1 MIPEWRVF
9 HPSIVHWWL
18 RWRLTIR
25 IVSIGSHRKFPD
37 ACGNLWLADIWKP
50 RKRYLKGWK
59 TADVITPSN
68 SQIIHLNMP
77 MLPSTKY
84 VPYRAVPFPSGYARQ
99 WPNKRTTSAP
109 HWLST
114 DLRDGN
120 QALVNPMSNT
130 TKLELFKVL
139 LQIGFK
145 EIEVAY
151 PSASDLEYQ
160 FVRSLIENNE
170 VPDGVALQIITP
182 ARPDLIKK
190 SIASLAGA
198 KHAIIH
204 LYNAVSPVFR
214 EVVFRNTKEQTIELT
229 LNAVRTK
236 FTLNYCLETFSQTE
250 PEFTVELGN
259 RVLEAW
265 GKATPNDKV
274 IFNLAA
280 TVECAPS
287 NHYADQ
293 VEYFGNHIHQRDSV
307 LLSLHPHNDRGTA
320 VGATELGLL
329 AGGDRV
335 EGCLLGNGERTGNV
349 DLITLSL
356 NLYSQG
362 VAPNLDFSNLS
373 EIVGVV
379 CRVNEMAVPTRYPYA
394 GSLVFSAFAGTHQD
408 AITKGLVA
416 QEKRWLSVDR
426 SGEGIKSWAIPYVP
440 VDPKDLGIGYDDLI
454 RVSSQS
460 GKAGTAHVIK
470 QSLKLEMPRRMQV
483 SFYGVVQTLAEKSGK
498 EMTVSMITDTFKK
511 TYIIGA
517 KPLGRLHLDSSP
529 MSDYS
534 DDMMTFA
541 GEPTAATPLRFE
553 GQLSVDGAVRSIR
566 GDGAT
571 PVLAILD
578 ALRSSLGIEFVA
590 GEFAAHPVDTNACSY
605 VEMHLPA
612 DAPSKSGVGSVWG
625 VGISS
630 DVATAKC
637 RAVISAV
644 NTLIGS
650 RELPP
655 AKRVYQRPP
664 ILTLGSAGSWFKVGK
679 LRTGHTPVT
688 PKENEAR
695 MLEASS

>member
-1 MIPEWRVF
+1 
-9 HPSIVHWWL
+9 
-18 RWRLTIR
+18 
-25 IVSIGSHRKFPD
+25 
-37 ACGNLWLADIWKP
+37 
-50 RKRYLKGWK
+50 
-59 TADVITPSN
+59 
-68 SQIIHLNMP
+68 MP
-77 MLPSTKY
+77 MLADPSTKY
-84 VPYRAVPFPSGYARQ
+84 VPYREVPFPSGYARQ

-109 HWLST
+109 RWLST

-120 QALVNPMSNT
+120 QALANPMSNT

-170 VPDGVALQIITP
+170 VPDGVALQVITP

-190 SIASLAGA
+190 SVASLAGA

-229 LNAVRTK
+229 LNAVRLVRSLTEEETARSGTK
-236 FTLNYCLETFSQTE
+236 FTLNYCLETFTQTE
-250 PEFTVELGN
+250 PEFAVELGN

-265 GKATPNDKV
+265 GKATPDDKV

-293 VEYFGNHIHQRDSV
+293 VEYFGTHINQRDSV
-307 LLSLHPHNDRGTA
+307 LLSLHTHNDRGTA

-349 DLITLSL
+349 DLITLGL
-356 NLYSQG
+356 NIYSQG
-362 VAPNLDFSNLS
+362 VSPNLDFSNLS

-379 CRVNEMAVPTRYPYA
+379 CRVNDMTVPTRYPYA

-408 AITKGLVA
+408 AIKKGLDA
-416 QEKRWLSVDR
+416 QERRWLSVER
-426 SGEGIKSWAIPYVP
+426 SGEGIKSWSMPYIPL
-440 VDPKDLGIGYDDLI
+440 DPKDLGYGYDDLI

-460 GKAGTAHVIK
+460 GKAGAAHVIK
-470 QSLKLEMPRRMQV
+470 QNLKLEMPRRMQV
-483 SFYGVVQTLAEKSGK
+483 SFYGVVQTLAEKLGK
-498 EMTVSMITDTFKK
+498 EMTVSLITETFKK
-511 TYIIGA
+511 TYIIGS
-517 KPLGRLHLDSSP
+517 KPLGRLHLQSYRLFPSTPDGYSSP

-534 DDMMTFA
+534 DDMMTFS
-541 GEPTAATPLRFE
+541 GSSEDQAATPLRLE
-553 GQLSVDGAVRSIR
+553 GQLSVDGSVRLIQ
-566 GDGAT
+566 GNGAT
-571 PVLAILD
+571 PVLAIID
-578 ALRSSLGIEFVA
+578 ALHSSLGIDAVA
-590 GEFAAHPVDTNACSY
+590 GEFAAHAVGSSTCSC
-605 VEMHLPA
+605 VEMHLSGES
-612 DAPSKSGVGSVWG
+612 PSKSGVGSIWG

-630 DVATAKC
+630 DVATSKV
-637 RAVISAV
+637 RAVVSAV
-644 NTLIGS
+644 NTLVGS
-650 RELPP
+650 KQLPP
-655 AKRVYQRPP
+655 TKKRYQRPP
-664 ILTLGSAGSWFKVGK
+664 TLRSETWFKEFK
-679 LRTGHTPVT
+679 LRAGHAPVT
-688 PKENEAR
+688 PTETEPRAV
-695 MLEASS
+695 EASS